1 MERKQMVDQ
10 WRQEMMGVLL
20 SAFII
25 TIIHC
30 SSNNILIILLPRT
43 IIRHYLPNS
52 IHHRSRNTIIITH
65 CTSHP
70 TLLITMPWKIVN

>member
-10 WRQEMMGVLL
+10 WRQEMMDVLL

-43 IIRHYLPNS
+43 IIRHYLPNT
-52 IHHRSRNTIIITH
+52 IHHRSRNTIIITP
-65 CTSHP
+65 CISRP
-70 TLLITMPWKIVN
+70 ILLITMPWKIVN